1 MSFADSVR
9 TCFTKYGDF
18 SGRASRSEFWWFVL
32 FYELIALPFVLV
44 GGLLLIPALT
54 SDPDNPIGP
63 LFFIA
68 VGIMLIG
75 GLLQLACLVPLLAA
89 GSRRLHDYGQTGW
102 WQLLLLLGGI
112 GVIVLIVFWVLDGT
126 QGDNTY
132 GPRPA

>member
-1 MSFADSVR
+1 MSFTEAVR

-18 SGRASRSEFWWFVL
+18 SGRASRPELWWFVL

-54 SDPDNPIGP
+54 SNPDDPFGP
-63 LFFIA
+63 LFFVAIG
-68 VGIMLIG
+68 VMLIG
-75 GLLQLACLVPLLAA
+75 ALVQLACLIPMLAV

-112 GVIVLIVFWVLDGT
+112 GVIVLIVFWVLEGAE
-126 QGDNTY
+126 GDNQY
-132 GPRPA
+132 GPKPA